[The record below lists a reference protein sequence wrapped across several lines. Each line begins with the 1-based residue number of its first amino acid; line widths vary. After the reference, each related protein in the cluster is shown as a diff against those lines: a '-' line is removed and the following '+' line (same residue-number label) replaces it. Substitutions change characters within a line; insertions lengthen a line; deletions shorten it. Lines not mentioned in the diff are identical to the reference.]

1 MHGLRHIVTYVLV
14 IVTLSVFVKGDDLEG
29 SNRTRQGV
37 LRELLNDSS
46 YDSSL
51 SPEFEDDI
59 PTNVTI
65 QVFIMSIDSLNEVSM
80 DYSMTIFLRQKWV
93 DKRLM
98 YEQVPGM
105 NMLELDSRMIEKVWV
120 PDTIFSN
127 EKKASF
133 HDVTVP
139 NRLMQLYPNGTVF
152 YSVRISMT
160 LSCDMKLASYPL
172 DSQHCLLA
180 IESYSYSI
188 ENVVFRWHSTKPIRM
203 MSDRLLPQFFFSDEV
218 TYDSECLRDYGESG
232 KFSCLEANLHLTRNN
247 GYYIAQIFIP
257 SILIVMLSWV
267 SFWVDAEATPARV
280 SLGVLTVLTITTQ
293 SSGARSQLPRVSYIK
308 AIDVWMSTCLMFVFA
323 SLLEYA
329 YINVLT
335 RKRRS
340 KLMTALQIGSDG
352 MLSAAVKGPPVEN
365 DRKTSTVLYDHS
377 NKARMVDKAS
387 RVIFPASFGL
397 FNLAFWVYYV
407 VYNPS

>member
-1 MHGLRHIVTYVLV
+1 MFGLRNSLTTLFVL
-14 IVTLSVFVKGDDLEG
+14 TTFPLFLKGFDFNG

-37 LRELLNDSS
+37 LKELLNDSS

-59 PTNVTI
+59 PTDVTI
-65 QVFIMSIDSLNEVSM
+65 QIFIMSIDSLNEVSM

-93 DKRLM
+93 DKRLV
-98 YEQVPGM
+98 YKPVPGM
-105 NMLELDSRMIEKVWV
+105 SMLELDSRMIEKVWV

-127 EKKASF
+127 EKRASF
-133 HDVTVP
+133 HEVTVP
-139 NRLMQLYPNGTVF
+139 NKLMQLYPNGTVF

-172 DSQHCLLA
+172 DSQHCLVA
-180 IESYSYSI
+180 VESYSYST
-188 ENVVFRWHSTKPIRM
+188 ENVVFQWHPTQAIRM
-203 MSDRLLPQFFFSDEV
+203 MSDRLLPQFFFSKEV
-218 TYDSECLRDYGESG
+218 SFESDCLRDYGESG
-232 KFSCLEANLHLTRNN
+232 KFSCLEAKLHLKRNN

-340 KLMTALQIGSDG
+340 KLMTALQIGPEG
-352 MLSAAVKGPPVEN
+352 MLTTKTLPEES
-365 DRKTSTVLYDHS
+365 DRRTSGVVLYDRS
-377 NKARMVDKAS
+377 SEARKVDKIS
-387 RVIFPASFGL
+387 RVVFPVTFGV
-397 FNLAFWVYYV
+397 FNLGFWTCYIL
-407 VYNPS
+407 YNPS